1 MHNCSGY
8 KIRHLVWLSLE
19 ARPLNRRLGD
29 LGLELLGWGLPDLW
43 LIVCLLLL
51 RSESRKGGRVGLHFA
66 MNRKFYKNSD
76 EILIKFTMIVN
87 FKLNGLK
94 AVDWTLVSIH

>member
-29 LGLELLGWGLPDLW
+29 LGLELLGWSLPDLW

-51 RSESRKGGRVGLHFA
+51 RSVGRKGGRVGLHFA
-66 MNRKFYKNSD
+66 MNRIFFKNSD

-94 AVDWTLVSIH
+94 AVVGR

>member
-29 LGLELLGWGLPDLW
+29 LGLELLSWGLPDLW

-51 RSESRKGGRVGLHFA
+51 RSEGRKGGRVGLHFA
-66 MNRKFYKNSD
+66 MNRIFFKNSD

-94 AVDWTLVSIH
+94 AVVGR